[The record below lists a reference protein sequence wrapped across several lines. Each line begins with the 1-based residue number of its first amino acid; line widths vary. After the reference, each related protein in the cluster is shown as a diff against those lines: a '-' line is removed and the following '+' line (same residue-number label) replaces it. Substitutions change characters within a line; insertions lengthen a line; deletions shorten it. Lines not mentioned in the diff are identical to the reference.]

1 MLCEHPVL
9 FFFFY
14 RHFDH
19 FQTRNKTNFIFAQ
32 DYCVALL
39 IIELIGCQLK
49 RPKPNEP
56 LHFHT
61 HLFYK
66 TLLAQSGRRSLKK
79 KKKKITVVC
88 AYEMS
93 LGGKK

>member
-1 MLCEHPVL
+1 MLYEHPV
-9 FFFFY
+9 FFLNH
-14 RHFDH
+14 RLDD
-19 FQTRNKTNFIFAQ
+19 FQTSNKTNFIFAK

-39 IIELIGCQLK
+39 IIELIGCQFK
-49 RPKPNEP
+49 RPNPNEP

-66 TLLAQSGRRSLKK
+66 TLLAQSRSRSLKK
-79 KKKKITVVC
+79 NKEMAVVC